1 MSAANEREKENCIS
15 QRREERKEERY
26 LTEEQ
31 EQKASLR
38 ALGGLSDR
46 QRSALL
52 GERAREKPVSRRVAE
67 AQSENGK
74 SRNYRC
80 RAIIAPMQSARNL
93 IRKGVDRAERR
104 RMNENEIGTSVVD
117 AAIAVH
123 RELGPGLLETVY
135 EVSLEHEL
143 KKRGLVVKR
152 QVSIPIRY
160 QELSFDEGFRAD
172 LIVEDKV
179 ILELKSVEEVSGVH
193 KKQIQTYLR
202 LTGRKLG
209 YLLNFGAALM
219 KDGITRCVNGL
230 DD

>member
-1 MSAANEREKENCIS
+1 
-15 QRREERKEERY
+15 
-26 LTEEQ
+26 
-31 EQKASLR
+31 
-38 ALGGLSDR
+38 
-46 QRSALL
+46 
-52 GERAREKPVSRRVAE
+52 
-67 AQSENGK
+67 
-74 SRNYRC
+74 
-80 RAIIAPMQSARNL
+80 
-93 IRKGVDRAERR
+93 
-104 RMNENEIGTSVVD
+104 MNENEIGTSVVD

-179 ILELKSVEEVSGVH
+179 MLELKSVEEASGVH

-202 LTGRKLG
+202 LSGRKLG